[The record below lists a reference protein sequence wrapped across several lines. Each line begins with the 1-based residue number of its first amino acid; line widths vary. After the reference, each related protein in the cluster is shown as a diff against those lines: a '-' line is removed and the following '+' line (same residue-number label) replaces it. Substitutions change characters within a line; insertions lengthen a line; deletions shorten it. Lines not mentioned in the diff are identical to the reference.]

1 MSNRVG
7 ALVVVSVMAASA
19 ALAAQPVS
27 LPTIN
32 DSMTKVLSV
41 NAQTIWDISSHA
53 FNKRG
58 DGLVASKVT
67 AKDWQQVADAGR
79 QMQERGLLLA
89 KTPRALV
96 VAGPGEQVMGAE
108 AAHGGLKK
116 GTWDAAS
123 PKQIKALIDANPALF
138 NKRAMILATAGSDLV
153 KASKTRNLKVLYR
166 VSSELD
172 EVCDGCHQPFWGT
185 DEPPPM
191 SKALA
196 ASLPTLKR

>member
-1 MSNRVG
+1 MSNRAV

-58 DGLVASKVT
+58 DGLVATKVT
-67 AKDWQQVADAGR
+67 AKDWEQVAEAGR

-89 KTPRALV
+89 KTPHALV
-96 VAGPGEQVMGAE
+96 VAGPGEQVMGQE
-108 AAHGGLKK
+108 AAHGGAK
-116 GTWDAAS
+116 GKWDAAS

-138 NKRAMILATAGSDLV
+138 TKRATILATAGADLV
-153 KASKTRNLKVLYR
+153 KASRTRDIKTLYR
-166 VSSELD
+166 VSSGLD
-172 EVCDGCHQPFWGT
+172 DVCDGCHQPFWGT
-185 DEPPPM
+185 DEPPPL
-191 SKALA
+191 SKAVA